1 MKLGYDLV
9 IIGGGPAGLAAA
21 LEAEKNEVENILLLE
36 RDKYLGGILFQCIH
50 NGFGLQYFK
59 EELTG
64 PEYAT
69 RFIGQLN
76 HSSHSKISVKT
87 ETMVI
92 KIYSGSNKRIVALNR
107 NEGLLSIET
116 QAIVL
121 AMGCRERT
129 REAIAIAGSR
139 PAGIFTAGTAQRYIN
154 IEGYMPGREVVILGS
169 GDIGMIMARRM
180 TLEGA
185 RVKAVLEIMP
195 FSTGLTRNKVQCL
208 DDFDIPLRFNHTIT
222 RIEGEK
228 RVERVTVAQVDKN
241 LQAIPGTEEE
251 ISCDTIL
258 LSVGLIPENE
268 LTIEAGI
275 ELDPVTRGPIVN
287 ENRETE
293 IEGIFACGNVLH
305 VHDLADFVSE
315 EGEIVGR
322 AVGGY
327 LKRDRKFRSQSVKM
341 VPGDNIAYVV
351 PQHIDFIVP
360 GRKKIK
366 IFMRVKN
373 PAEKVR
379 IVFKDDKGEMMA
391 SYKKAIVTPGEML
404 SVYLPGV
411 LLGDRLKT
419 ITVSIDE
426 ETKE

>member
-1 MKLGYDLV
+1 MKSEYDLV
-9 IIGGGPAGLAAA
+9 IIGGGPAGLAVA
-21 LEAEKNEVENILLLE
+21 LEARRNTVKDILLLE
-36 RDKYLGGILFQCIH
+36 RDKYLGGILPQCIH

-64 PEYAT
+64 PEYAE
-69 RFIGQLN
+69 RFIAKLN
-76 HSSHSKISVKT
+76 DNQIDVKT

-92 KIYSGSNKRIVALNR
+92 KITPDKHIIAINR
-107 NEGLLSIET
+107 DDGLSQI
-116 QAIVL
+116 QAKAVVL

-129 REAIAIAGSR
+129 REAIAIPGSR
-139 PAGIFTAGTAQRYIN
+139 PAGVFTAGTAQRYIN
-154 IEGYMPGREVVILGS
+154 IEGYMPGREVVVLGS

-185 RVKAVLEIMP
+185 KVKAVLEIMP
-195 FSTGLTRNKVQCL
+195 FSTGLIRNKVQCL
-208 DDFDIPLRFNHTIT
+208 DDFDIPLKFNYTIT
-222 RIEGEK
+222 RIQGKK
-228 RVERVTVAQVDKN
+228 RVEKVTIAEVDKN
-241 LQAIPGTEEE
+241 LQAIPGTKEE

-268 LTIEAGI
+268 LTGEVGI
-275 ELDPVTRGPIVN
+275 KLDPVTRGPIVN

-305 VHDLADFVSE
+305 VHDLADFVTE

-322 AVGGY
+322 AVGEY
-327 LKRDRKFRSQSVKM
+327 LKSNRKFRSHPIKI

-366 IFMRVKN
+366 IFMRVKK

-379 IVFKDDKGEMMA
+379 INLLDDKGRVLG
-391 SYKKAIVTPGEML
+391 SYKKRIVTPGEMV
-404 SVYLPGV
+404 SVYLPEV
-411 LLGDRLKT
+411 LLNDKLNNIT
-419 ITVSIDE
+419 ISIKRD
-426 ETKE
+426 

>member
-1 MKLGYDLV
+1 MKLVYDLA
-9 IIGGGPAGLAAA
+9 IIGGGPAGLAVA
-21 LEAEKNEVENILLLE
+21 LEAEKRGAESILLLE
-36 RDKYLGGILFQCIH
+36 RDKYLGGILPQCIH

-64 PEYAT
+64 PEYAE
-69 RFIGQLN
+69 RFIAKL
-76 HSSHSKISVKT
+76 KDCRIDVKT

-92 KIYSGSNKRIVALNR
+92 KITSDKRIIAINR
-107 NEGLLSIET
+107 VDGLLHIQT
-116 QAIVL
+116 KAVVL

-129 REAIAIAGSR
+129 REAIAIPGSR

-154 IEGYMPGREVVILGS
+154 IEGYMPGREVVVLGS

-185 RVKAVLEIMP
+185 KVKAVLEIMP
-195 FSTGLTRNKVQCL
+195 FSTGLIRNKVQCL
-208 DDFDIPLRFNHTIT
+208 DDFNILLKFNHTIT

-379 IVFKDDKGEMMA
+379 VVFKDDKGEMMA

-404 SVYLPGV
+404 SVYLPEV

-419 ITVSIDE
+419 ITVSIEE